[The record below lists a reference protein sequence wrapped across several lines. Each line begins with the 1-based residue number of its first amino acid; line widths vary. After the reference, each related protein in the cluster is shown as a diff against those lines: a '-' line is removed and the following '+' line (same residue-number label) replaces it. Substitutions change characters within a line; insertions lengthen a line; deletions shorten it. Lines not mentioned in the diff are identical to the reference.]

1 MTAFQKQPSV
11 DRRAAATAEL
21 CATELDAVIGGT
33 SWFEV
38 LSNIFKAQNETL
50 KSIAENIR

>member
-1 MTAFQKQPSV
+1 MTAFQTQPNV
-11 DRRAAATAEL
+11 DQRAAATTEL

-38 LSNIFKAQNETL
+38 LSNIFKAQNETR